1 MKQITGTQVRRI
13 REMKSISQEYVAKH
27 LGISQ
32 AAYSNIENGKT
43 GISQEKLFR
52 IAIAL
57 DVQAEAI
64 IKFDTQVALEACMRS
79 KSISPPTILNP
90 KKNKRQPQKK

>member
-1 MKQITGTQVRRI
+1 MKVRKI

-43 GISQEKLFR
+43 GINEEKLFK
-52 IAIAL
+52 IATVL

-64 IKFDTQVALEACMRS
+64 MKFDTEVAIDACMKAKEDVAS
-79 KSISPPTILNP
+79 TIQNL
-90 KKNKRQPQKK
+90 KKEKKHLR